1 MNSLPANS
9 PKWFTKIILDKG
21 GIVSFYDYMNIA
33 LNNPTN
39 GYYGSGKAKI
49 GQNGDFVTS
58 PSLSDDF
65 SLLLAIQLEEWIIQI
80 KNNLNLNSNS
90 NSNKKITVLEFGS
103 GNGCLL
109 KGIINYFQNKNPQI
123 LNDISF
129 KIIEL
134 NAGMVE
140 IQKIN
145 LKKFLG
151 KGIDIKWI
159 SLSDLENDNLNGIVI
174 AHEVLDAFCVERI
187 QFKKGVIYQQG
198 VQLNKENQTL
208 DFINLPITEKIK
220 KFIKEI
226 KNELGVNIPPEDTL
240 EEWTTELNIDNLSW
254 LENISRKVN
263 NGILLII
270 DYAIDS
276 NKYYSSQ
283 KNEGTIL
290 AYKNQRA
297 FKEILN
303 NPGDFDLTC
312 HICSDILTYQ
322 AKLAGFESLGLVKQ
336 GEALLLLGLA
346 QKLFEIQ
353 KTLKNDISQALL
365 RREAMLRLVDP
376 ICLGDFKWFV
386 FKKFSNKDFSIKSRC
401 INKSI

>member
-9 PKWFTKIILDKG
+9 PRWFTKKILEKG
-21 GIVSFYDYMNIA
+21 GILSFYDYMNIA
-33 LNNPTN
+33 LNDPIN

-49 GQNGDFVTS
+49 GKNGDFVTS

-65 SLLLAIQLEEWIIQI
+65 ALLLANQLEEWILQV
-80 KNNLNLNSNS
+80 KSNLNSEE
-90 NSNKKITVLEFGS
+90 KISILEFGS

-109 KGIINYFQNKNPQI
+109 AGIINYFLDKNSQI
-123 LNDISF
+123 INDISF

-134 NAGMVE
+134 NIGMFE

-145 LKKFLG
+145 LKKFLEL
-151 KGIDIKWI
+151 GIDIRWVA
-159 SLSDLENDNLNGIVI
+159 LNDLKDNNLNGIVI

-187 QFKKGVIYQQG
+187 QYKKGVIYQQG

-208 DFINLPITEKIK
+208 KFVNLPITKKIK

-226 KNELGVNIPPEDTL
+226 KNELEVNIPPL
-240 EEWTTELNIDNLSW
+240 GAAEEWTTELNIDNLSW
-254 LENISRKVN
+254 LENLSKKLN

-276 NKYYSSQ
+276 KKYYSPQ
-283 KNEGTIL
+283 KNDGTIL

-297 FKEILN
+297 FTAILN
-303 NPGDFDLTC
+303 SPGEYDLTT
-312 HICSDILTYQ
+312 HICSDLLIYQ
-322 AKLAGFESLGLVKQ
+322 AKSAGFESLGLVKQ

-346 QKLFEIQ
+346 QKMFEIQ
-353 KTLKNDISQALL
+353 NNIQNDLSQALL
-365 RREAMLRLVDP
+365 RREALLRLVDP
-376 ICLGDFKWFV
+376 ICLGDIKWFV
-386 FKKFSNKDFSIKSRC
+386 FKKSGNKDFFIKSKC
-401 INKSI
+401 IK

>member
-1 MNSLPANS
+1 MNRLPANS
-9 PKWFTKIILDKG
+9 PRWFTEIITKKG
-21 GIVSFYDYMNIA
+21 GILSFHDYMDIA

-58 PSLSDDF
+58 PSLTDDF
-65 SLLLAIQLEEWIIQI
+65 SHLLAIQLEEWVLQI
-80 KNNLNLNSNS
+80 KNNLN
-90 NSNKKITVLEFGS
+90 SNKRITVLEFGS
-103 GNGCLL
+103 GKGCLL
-109 KGIINYFQNKNPQI
+109 RGIINYFLNNNSQI

-129 KIIEL
+129 KIIDL
-134 NAGMVE
+134 NEGMIE

-145 LKKFLG
+145 LKKFLE

-159 SLSDLENDNLNGIVI
+159 SLSDLEDDNLNGIVI

-208 DFINLPITEKIK
+208 DFINLQLTEEIK

-226 KNELGVNIPPEDTL
+226 KIELGVNIPPEDAP
-240 EEWTTELNIDNLSW
+240 EEWTSELNIDNLSW
-254 LENISRKVN
+254 LKNLSRKIN

-270 DYAIDS
+270 DYAIDA
-276 NKYYSSQ
+276 KRYYSSQ
-283 KNEGTIL
+283 KNDGTIL

-297 FKEILN
+297 FREILHS
-303 NPGDFDLTC
+303 PGEFDLTC
-312 HICSDILTYQ
+312 HICSDLLIYQ

-353 KTLKNDISQALL
+353 NNLKNDLSQALI

-386 FKKFSNKDFSIKSRC
+386 FKKSSNKEFSIKSKC
-401 INKSI
+401 INKNT

>member
-9 PKWFTKIILDKG
+9 PRWFTKIIMEKG
-21 GIVSFYDYMNIA
+21 GILSFYDYMNIA
-33 LNNPTN
+33 LNNPNN

-65 SLLLAIQLEEWIIQI
+65 SVLLAIQVEEWILQI
-80 KNNLNLNSNS
+80 KNNI
-90 NSNKKITVLEFGS
+90 NSNKKITILEFGS

-109 KGIINYFQNKNPQI
+109 RGIVNYFLNKNSQI

-134 NAGMVE
+134 NVGMFA
-140 IQKIN
+140 IQKKN
-145 LKKFLG
+145 LKKFLDQ
-151 KGIDIKWI
+151 GIDIKWV
-159 SLSDLENDNLNGIVI
+159 SLSDLEDENLNGIVI

-187 QFKKGVIYQQG
+187 QFKKGVVYQQG
-198 VQLNKENQTL
+198 VQLNKENETL
-208 DFINLPITEKIK
+208 DFINLPLTEKIK
-220 KFIKEI
+220 KFMKEI
-226 KNELGVNIPPEDTL
+226 KNEIGIIIPPKDPS

-254 LENISRKVN
+254 LENLSRKVN

-276 NKYYSSQ
+276 KKYYSNQ
-283 KNEGTIL
+283 KNDGTIL

-297 FKEILN
+297 FRAILN
-303 NPGDFDLTC
+303 SPGDFDLTC
-312 HICSDILTYQ
+312 HICSDLLIYQ

-353 KTLKNDISQALL
+353 NNLKDDLSQALI

-386 FKKFSNKDFSIKSRC
+386 FKKSCNKKFLIKSKC

>member
-9 PKWFTKIILDKG
+9 PRWFTEIISEKG
-21 GIVSFYDYMNIA
+21 GILSFYDYMNIA

-58 PSLSDDF
+58 PTLSDDF
-65 SLLLAIQLEEWIIQI
+65 SHLLAIQIEEWILQI
-80 KNNLNLNSNS
+80 KNNLNS
-90 NSNKKITVLEFGS
+90 KKRITVLEFGA
-103 GNGCLL
+103 GKGCLL
-109 KGIINYFQNKNPQI
+109 RGIINYFLNKNSQI

-129 KIIEL
+129 KIIDL
-134 NAGMVE
+134 NEGMIE

-145 LKKFLG
+145 LKKFIE
-151 KGIDIKWI
+151 KGIDIKWV
-159 SLSDLENDNLNGIVI
+159 SLRDLEDDNLNGIVI

-208 DFINLPITEKIK
+208 DFINLQLTEEIK

-226 KNELGVNIPPEDTL
+226 KNELGVNIPPKDAP

-254 LENISRKVN
+254 LENLSRKIN

-276 NKYYSSQ
+276 KKYYSPQ
-283 KNEGTIL
+283 KNDGTIL

-297 FKEILN
+297 FREILN
-303 NPGDFDLTC
+303 SPGDFDLTC
-312 HICSDILTYQ
+312 HICSDLLIYQ

-353 KTLKNDISQALL
+353 NNLKNDLSQALI

-386 FKKFSNKDFSIKSRC
+386 FKKSSNKEFSIESKC

>member
-9 PKWFTKIILDKG
+9 PKWFTKIILEKG
-21 GIVSFYDYMNIA
+21 GILSFYDYMNIA
-33 LNNPTN
+33 LNNETN

-65 SLLLAIQLEEWIIQI
+65 SILLAVQIEEWILQI
-80 KNNLNLNSNS
+80 KNNLN
-90 NSNKKITVLEFGS
+90 SNKKITILEFGA

-109 KGIINYFQNKNPQI
+109 RGIINYFHNKKPQI
-123 LNDISF
+123 LDEISF
-129 KIIEL
+129 EIIEL
-134 NAGMVE
+134 NEGMVG

-145 LKKFLG
+145 LKKFLEQ
-151 KGIDIKWI
+151 GIDIKWI
-159 SLSDLENDNLNGIVI
+159 SLSDLEDDELDGIVI

-187 QFKKGVIYQQG
+187 QLKKGIIYQQG

-208 DFINLPITEKIK
+208 NFINLPLPKKLK

-226 KNELGVNIPPEDTL
+226 KNQLGINIPPENAS

-254 LENISRKVN
+254 LENLSKKIN

-276 NKYYSSQ
+276 NKYYSPQ
-283 KNEGTIL
+283 KNDGTIL

-297 FKEILN
+297 FREILN

-312 HICSDILTYQ
+312 HICSDILIYQ

-346 QKLFEIQ
+346 QKLFGIQ
-353 KTLKNDISQALL
+353 NNLKNDLSQALL
-365 RREAMLRLVDP
+365 RREALLRLVDP

-386 FKKFSNKDFSIKSRC
+386 FKKSKNKEFSIKSRC

>member
-9 PKWFTKIILDKG
+9 PKWFTKIILEKG
-21 GIVSFYDYMNIA
+21 GILSFYDYMNIA
-33 LNNPTN
+33 LNNVNN

-49 GQNGDFVTS
+49 GKNGDFVTS

-65 SLLLAIQLEEWIIQI
+65 SILLAVQIEEWILQI
-80 KNNLNLNSNS
+80 KNNLNLN
-90 NSNKKITVLEFGS
+90 KKITILEFGS

-109 KGIINYFQNKNPQI
+109 RGIINYLHDKNPQI
-123 LNDISF
+123 LNEISF

-134 NAGMVE
+134 NEGMVG

-145 LKKFLG
+145 LKKFLEQ
-151 KGIDIKWI
+151 GIDIKW
-159 SLSDLENDNLNGIVI
+159 LSIGDLEDDKLDGIVI

-187 QFKKGVIYQQG
+187 QFKEGVIYQQG
-198 VQLNKENQTL
+198 VQLNKEKQTL
-208 DFINLPITEKIK
+208 DFINLPLPKKIK
-220 KFIKEI
+220 EFIKEI
-226 KNELGVNIPPEDTL
+226 KIELGINIPPEDAS

-254 LENISRKVN
+254 LENLSRKIN

-276 NKYYSSQ
+276 NKYYSPQ
-283 KNEGTIL
+283 KNDGTIL

-297 FKEILN
+297 FREILN

-312 HICSDILTYQ
+312 HICSDLLIYQ

-346 QKLFEIQ
+346 KKLFEIQ
-353 KTLKNDISQALL
+353 NNLKNDLSEALL
-365 RREAMLRLVDP
+365 RREALLRLVDP

-386 FKKFSNKDFSIKSRC
+386 FKKSKNKKFSIKSRC
-401 INKSI
+401 VNKST

>member
-9 PKWFTKIILDKG
+9 PKWFTKIILEKG
-21 GIVSFYDYMNIA
+21 GILSFYDYMNIA
-33 LNNPTN
+33 LNNVNN

-49 GQNGDFVTS
+49 GKNGDFVTS
-58 PSLSDDF
+58 PSLSEDF
-65 SLLLAIQLEEWIIQI
+65 SILLAVQIEEWILQI
-80 KNNLNLNSNS
+80 KNNLNLN
-90 NSNKKITVLEFGS
+90 KKITILEFGS

-109 KGIINYFQNKNPQI
+109 RGIINYLHDKNPQI
-123 LNDISF
+123 LNEISF

-134 NAGMVE
+134 NEGMVG

-145 LKKFLG
+145 LKKFLEQ
-151 KGIDIKWI
+151 GIDIKW
-159 SLSDLENDNLNGIVI
+159 LSIGDLEDDKLDGIVI

-187 QFKKGVIYQQG
+187 QFKEGVIYQQG
-198 VQLNKENQTL
+198 VQLNKEKQTL
-208 DFINLPITEKIK
+208 DFINLPLPKKIK
-220 KFIKEI
+220 EFIKEI
-226 KNELGVNIPPEDTL
+226 KIELGINIPPEDAS

-254 LENISRKVN
+254 LENLSRKIN

-276 NKYYSSQ
+276 NKYYSPQ
-283 KNEGTIL
+283 KNDGTIL

-297 FKEILN
+297 FREILN

-312 HICSDILTYQ
+312 HICSDLLIYQ

-346 QKLFEIQ
+346 KKLFEIQ
-353 KTLKNDISQALL
+353 NNLNNDLSEALL
-365 RREAMLRLVDP
+365 RREALLRLVDP

-386 FKKFSNKDFSIKSRC
+386 FRKSKNKKFSIKSRC
-401 INKSI
+401 VNKST

>member
-9 PKWFTKIILDKG
+9 PRWFTEIISEKG
-21 GIVSFYDYMNIA
+21 GILSFYDYMNIA
-33 LNNPTN
+33 LNNPNN

-49 GQNGDFVTS
+49 GKNGDFVTS

-65 SLLLAIQLEEWIIQI
+65 SYLLAIQIEEWILQI
-80 KNNLNLNSNS
+80 KNNLN
-90 NSNKKITVLEFGS
+90 SNKRITVLEFGS
-103 GNGCLL
+103 GKGCLL
-109 KGIINYFQNKNPQI
+109 KGIINYFLNKNSQI

-134 NAGMVE
+134 NEGMIE

-145 LKKFLG
+145 LKKFLE
-151 KGIDIKWI
+151 KGIDINWV
-159 SLSDLENDNLNGIVI
+159 SLSDLEDDNLNGIVI

-187 QFKKGVIYQQG
+187 QLKKGLIYQQG

-208 DFINLPITEKIK
+208 DFINLPITKEIK

-226 KNELGVNIPPEDTL
+226 KNELGVNIPPEDAP

-254 LENISRKVN
+254 LENLSRKVN

-276 NKYYSSQ
+276 KKYYSAQ
-283 KNEGTIL
+283 KNDGTIL

-297 FKEILN
+297 FKEILHS
-303 NPGDFDLTC
+303 PGDFDLTC
-312 HICSDILTYQ
+312 HICIEILIYQ
-322 AKLAGFESLGLVKQ
+322 AKLAGFEFLGLVKQ

-346 QKLFEIQ
+346 QKLYEIQ
-353 KTLKNDISQALL
+353 NNMKNDLSQALI

-386 FKKFSNKDFSIKSRC
+386 FKKSNNKEFSINSKC

>member
-9 PKWFTKIILDKG
+9 PKWFTKIILEKG
-21 GIVSFYDYMNIA
+21 GILSFYDYMNIA
-33 LNNPTN
+33 LNNVNN

-49 GQNGDFVTS
+49 GKNGDFVTS

-65 SLLLAIQLEEWIIQI
+65 SILLAVQIEEWILQI
-80 KNNLNLNSNS
+80 KNNLNLN
-90 NSNKKITVLEFGS
+90 KKITILEFGS

-109 KGIINYFQNKNPQI
+109 RGIINYLHDKNPQI
-123 LNDISF
+123 LNEISF

-134 NAGMVE
+134 NEGMVG

-145 LKKFLG
+145 LKKFLEQ
-151 KGIDIKWI
+151 GIDIKW
-159 SLSDLENDNLNGIVI
+159 LSIGDLEDDKLDGIVI

-187 QFKKGVIYQQG
+187 QFKEGVIYQQG
-198 VQLNKENQTL
+198 VQLNKETQTL
-208 DFINLPITEKIK
+208 DFINLPLPKKIK
-220 KFIKEI
+220 EFIKEI
-226 KNELGVNIPPEDTL
+226 KIELGINIPPEDAS

-254 LENISRKVN
+254 LENLSRKIN

-276 NKYYSSQ
+276 NKYYSPQ
-283 KNEGTIL
+283 KNDGTIL

-297 FKEILN
+297 FREILN

-312 HICSDILTYQ
+312 HICSDLLIYQ

-346 QKLFEIQ
+346 KKLFEIQ
-353 KTLKNDISQALL
+353 NNLKNDLSEALL
-365 RREAMLRLVDP
+365 RREALLRLVDP

-386 FKKFSNKDFSIKSRC
+386 FKKSKNKKFSIKSRC
-401 INKSI
+401 VNKST

>member
-9 PKWFTKIILDKG
+9 PRWFTEIILKKG
-21 GIVSFYDYMNIA
+21 GILSFYDYMNIA
-33 LNNPTN
+33 LNDPNN

-65 SLLLAIQLEEWIIQI
+65 SHLLAIQLEEWILQI
-80 KNNLNLNSNS
+80 KNKLNL
-90 NSNKKITVLEFGS
+90 KKRITVLEFGS
-103 GNGCLL
+103 GKGCLL
-109 KGIINYFQNKNPQI
+109 GGIINYFLNKNSQI
-123 LNDISF
+123 LNDLSF
-129 KIIEL
+129 KIIDL
-134 NAGMVE
+134 NEGMIE

-145 LKKFLG
+145 LKKFLE

-159 SLSDLENDNLNGIVI
+159 SLSDLEDDNLNGIVI

-208 DFINLPITEKIK
+208 DFINLQLTEEIK

-226 KNELGVNIPPEDTL
+226 KNELGVNIPPEDAP
-240 EEWTTELNIDNLSW
+240 EEWTSELNIDNLSW
-254 LENISRKVN
+254 LKNLSRKIN

-270 DYAIDS
+270 DYAIDA
-276 NKYYSSQ
+276 KRYYSPQ
-283 KNEGTIL
+283 KNDGTIL

-297 FKEILN
+297 FKEILHS
-303 NPGDFDLTC
+303 PGEFDLTC
-312 HICSDILTYQ
+312 HICSDLLIYQ

-353 KTLKNDISQALL
+353 NNLKNDLSQALI

-386 FKKFSNKDFSIKSRC
+386 FKKSSNKEFSIESKC

>member
-9 PKWFTKIILDKG
+9 PRWFTKIILEKG
-21 GIVSFYDYMNIA
+21 GILSFHDFMNIA

-49 GQNGDFVTS
+49 GKNGDFVTS

-65 SLLLAIQLEEWIIQI
+65 SLLLAIQLEEWILQI
-80 KNNLNLNSNS
+80 KNNLNLN
-90 NSNKKITVLEFGS
+90 KKITILEFGS

-109 KGIINYFQNKNPQI
+109 SGVINYFLNKNPKI

-134 NAGMVE
+134 NLGMFE
-140 IQKIN
+140 IQKNN
-145 LKKFLG
+145 LKKFLEL
-151 KGIDIKWI
+151 GIDITWI
-159 SLSDLENDNLNGIVI
+159 SLCDLEDDNLNGIVI

-198 VQLNKENQTL
+198 VKLNNENQTL
-208 DFINLPITEKIK
+208 DFINLPLTEKIRQ
-220 KFIKEI
+220 FIKEI
-226 KNELGVNIPPEDTL
+226 KNELGVNIPPKDAP
-240 EEWTTELNIDNLSW
+240 EEWTSELNIDNLSW
-254 LENISRKVN
+254 LENLSRKVK

-276 NKYYSSQ
+276 KKYYSPQ
-283 KNEGTIL
+283 KNDGTIL
-290 AYKNQRA
+290 AYKNQKA
-297 FKEILN
+297 FREILN
-303 NPGDFDLTC
+303 SPGDFDLTC
-312 HICSDILTYQ
+312 HICSDLLIYQ
-322 AKLAGFESLGLVKQ
+322 ASLAGFESLGLVKQ
-336 GEALLLLGLA
+336 GEALILLGLA

-353 KTLKNDISQALL
+353 NNLQNDLSQALL
-365 RREAMLRLVDP
+365 KREAILRLVDP

-386 FKKFSNKDFSIKSRC
+386 FKKSSKKEFSIKSKC

>member
-9 PKWFTKIILDKG
+9 PRWFTKVILEKG
-21 GIVSFYDYMNIA
+21 GILSFYDYMDIA

-65 SLLLAIQLEEWIIQI
+65 SQLLAIQIEEWILQI
-80 KNNLNLNSNS
+80 KNNL

-109 KGIINYFQNKNPQI
+109 SGIISYFLNKNSKF

-129 KIIEL
+129 KVIEL
-134 NAGMVE
+134 NVGMFE

-145 LKKFLG
+145 LKKFLEQ
-151 KGIDIKWI
+151 GIDIKWV
-159 SLSDLENDNLNGIVI
+159 SLSDLEDDNLNGIVI

-187 QFKKGVIYQQG
+187 QFKKGEIYQQG

-208 DFINLPITEKIK
+208 DFINLPLTKKIK
-220 KFIKEI
+220 EFISEI
-226 KNELGVNIPPEDTL
+226 KNELGVIIPPKDAS
-240 EEWTTELNIDNLSW
+240 EEWTTELNIDSLSW
-254 LENISRKVN
+254 LENLSRKVN

-276 NKYYSSQ
+276 KKYYSPK
-283 KNEGTIL
+283 KNNGTIL

-297 FKEILN
+297 FREILN
-303 NPGDFDLTC
+303 SPGDFDLTC
-312 HICSDILTYQ
+312 HLCSDLLIYQ
-322 AKLAGFESLGLVKQ
+322 AKLAGFESIGLVKQ

-353 KTLKNDISQALL
+353 NNFKNDLSQALL
-365 RREAMLRLVDP
+365 TREALLRLVDP

-386 FKKFSNKDFSIKSRC
+386 FKKSSNKEFSIESKC

>member
-9 PKWFTKIILDKG
+9 PRWFTEIILEKG
-21 GIVSFYDYMNIA
+21 GILSFYDFMNIA
-33 LNNPTN
+33 LNNPIN

-49 GQNGDFVTS
+49 GHNGDFVTS
-58 PSLSDDF
+58 PSMSDDF
-65 SLLLAIQLEEWIIQI
+65 SLLLAIQLEEWILQI
-80 KNNLNLNSNS
+80 KNNLNSNR
-90 NSNKKITVLEFGS
+90 KITVIEFGS
-103 GNGCLL
+103 GNGSLL
-109 KGIINYFQNKNPQI
+109 SGIINYFLNNNAQI
-123 LNDISF
+123 INDISF

-134 NAGMVE
+134 NAGMLE
-140 IQKIN
+140 IQKISLN
-145 LKKFLG
+145 KFIEQ
-151 KGIDIKWI
+151 GIDIKWV
-159 SLSDLENDNLNGIVI
+159 SLSDLEDHSLNGIVI

-198 VQLNKENQTL
+198 VKLNNDNQTL
-208 DFINLPITEKIK
+208 DFINLPLTEKIK
-220 KFIKEI
+220 QFIEEI
-226 KNELGVNIPPEDTL
+226 KNELGVNIPPQDAK

-386 FKKFSNKDFSIKSRC
+386 FKKSSNKNFSIKSRC

>member
-9 PKWFTKIILDKG
+9 PKWFTKIIMEKG
-21 GIVSFYDYMNIA
+21 GILSFYDYMNIA
-33 LNNPTN
+33 LNNKTN
-39 GYYGSGKAKI
+39 GYYGSGKARI
-49 GQNGDFVTS
+49 GQTGDFVTS

-65 SLLLAIQLEEWIIQI
+65 SLLLAVQLEEWILQI
-80 KNNLNLNSNS
+80 KNNL
-90 NSNKKITVLEFGS
+90 NSNKKITVIEFGS

-109 KGIINYFQNKNPQI
+109 RGIINYFHNKNSQI
-123 LNDISF
+123 LDDISF

-134 NAGMVE
+134 NEGMAA

-145 LKKFLG
+145 LKIFLEQ
-151 KGIDIKWI
+151 GIDIKWI
-159 SLSDLENDNLNGIVI
+159 SLRDLEDDKLDGIVI

-208 DFINLPITEKIK
+208 DFINLPLPKKIK
-220 KFIKEI
+220 KFIEEI
-226 KNELGVNIPPEDTL
+226 KTQLGVNIPPEDVS
-240 EEWTTELNIDNLSW
+240 EEWTTELNIDNLIW
-254 LENISRKVN
+254 LENLSRKIN

-283 KNEGTIL
+283 KNDGTIL

-297 FKEILN
+297 FREILN

-312 HICSDILTYQ
+312 HICSDLLIYQ

-353 KTLKNDISQALL
+353 NNLKHDLSQALL

-386 FKKFSNKDFSIKSRC
+386 FKKSKNQEFSIKSKC
-401 INKSI
+401 INKST

>member
-9 PKWFTKIILDKG
+9 PKWFTKIILEKG
-21 GIVSFYDYMNIA
+21 GILSFYDYMNIA
-33 LNNPTN
+33 LNNVNN

-49 GQNGDFVTS
+49 GKNGDFVTS

-65 SLLLAIQLEEWIIQI
+65 SILLAVQIEEWILQI
-80 KNNLNLNSNS
+80 KNNLNLN
-90 NSNKKITVLEFGS
+90 KKITILEFGS

-109 KGIINYFQNKNPQI
+109 RGIINYLHDKNPQI
-123 LNDISF
+123 LNEISF

-134 NAGMVE
+134 NEGMVG

-145 LKKFLG
+145 LKKFLEQ
-151 KGIDIKWI
+151 GIDIKW
-159 SLSDLENDNLNGIVI
+159 LSIGDLEDDKLDGIVI

-187 QFKKGVIYQQG
+187 QFKEGVIYQQG
-198 VQLNKENQTL
+198 VQLNKEKQTL
-208 DFINLPITEKIK
+208 DFINLPLPKKIK
-220 KFIKEI
+220 EFIKEI
-226 KNELGVNIPPEDTL
+226 KIELGINIPPEDAS

-254 LENISRKVN
+254 LENLSRKIN

-276 NKYYSSQ
+276 NKYYSPQ
-283 KNEGTIL
+283 KNDGTII

-297 FKEILN
+297 FREILN

-312 HICSDILTYQ
+312 HICSDLLIYQ

-346 QKLFEIQ
+346 KKLFEIQ
-353 KTLKNDISQALL
+353 NNLNNDLSEALL
-365 RREAMLRLVDP
+365 RREALLRLVDP

-386 FKKFSNKDFSIKSRC
+386 FRKSKNKKFSIKSRC
-401 INKSI
+401 VNKST

>member
-1 MNSLPANS
+1 MNSFPANS
-9 PKWFTKIILDKG
+9 PTWFTKKICEKG
-21 GIVSFYDYMNIA
+21 GILSFYDYMNIA
-33 LNNPTN
+33 LNDPFN

-49 GQNGDFVTS
+49 GQDGDFVTS

-65 SLLLAIQLEEWIIQI
+65 AVFLAIQIEEWILQI
-80 KNNLNLNSNS
+80 KNNLNSR
-90 NSNKKITVLEFGS
+90 KKITVLEFGS

-109 KGIINYFQNKNPQI
+109 SGIINYFLNRKSQI
-123 LNDISF
+123 INDISF

-134 NAGMVE
+134 NIGMLE
-140 IQKIN
+140 IQKKTF
-145 LKKFLG
+145 KKFLEQD
-151 KGIDIKWI
+151 IDIQWI
-159 SLSDLENDNLNGIVI
+159 SLSDLKDESINGIVI

-208 DFINLPITEKIK
+208 EFINLPLTEKIK

-226 KNELGVNIPPEDTL
+226 KNELGVIIPPKDVS
-240 EEWTTELNIDNLSW
+240 EEWTTELNIDNLIW
-254 LENISRKVN
+254 LENLSRKVN

-276 NKYYSSQ
+276 KKYYSPK
-283 KNEGTIL
+283 KNNGTIL

-297 FKEILN
+297 FSEILN
-303 NPGDFDLTC
+303 SPGDFDLTC
-312 HICSDILTYQ
+312 HLCSDLLIYQ
-322 AKLAGFESLGLVKQ
+322 AKLAGFESIGLVKQ

-353 KTLKNDISQALL
+353 SNFKNDLSQALL
-365 RREAMLRLVDP
+365 TREALLRLVDP

-386 FKKFSNKDFSIKSRC
+386 FKKSKNQEFSIKSKC
-401 INKSI
+401 INKST

>member
-1 MNSLPANS
+1 MNTLPANS
-9 PKWFTKIILDKG
+9 PRWFTEIILKKG
-21 GIVSFYDYMNIA
+21 GILSFYDYMNIA
-33 LNNPTN
+33 LNDPTN

-49 GQNGDFVTS
+49 GKNGDFVTS

-65 SLLLAIQLEEWIIQI
+65 SYLLAIQLEEWILQI
-80 KNNLNLNSNS
+80 KNNLN
-90 NSNKKITVLEFGS
+90 SNKRITILEFGS
-103 GNGCLL
+103 GQGCLL
-109 KGIINYFQNKNPQI
+109 KGIINYFLNKNSQI
-123 LNDISF
+123 LKDISF

-134 NAGMVE
+134 NLGMIE

-145 LKKFLG
+145 LKKFLD

-159 SLSDLENDNLNGIVI
+159 SLSDLEDDNLNGIVI

-187 QFKKGVIYQQG
+187 QFKKGLIYQQG
-198 VQLNKENQTL
+198 VQLNKEKETL
-208 DFINLPITEKIK
+208 DFINLQLTKKIK

-226 KNELGVNIPPEDTL
+226 KIELGVKIPPENAP
-240 EEWTTELNIDNLSW
+240 EEWTTELNIDNFSW
-254 LENISRKVN
+254 LENLSRKVN

-270 DYAIDS
+270 DYAINS
-276 NKYYSSQ
+276 KKYYSSN
-283 KNEGTIL
+283 KKDGTIL
-290 AYKNQRA
+290 AYKNQMA
-297 FKEILN
+297 FREILQT
-303 NPGDFDLTC
+303 PGDFDLTC
-312 HICSDILTYQ
+312 HICSDILIYQ

-353 KTLKNDISQALL
+353 NNLKNDLSQALI

-376 ICLGDFKWFV
+376 ICLGDLKWFV
-386 FKKFSNKDFSIKSRC
+386 FKKSNDKEFLIRSKC

>member
-1 MNSLPANS
+1 MNTLPANS
-9 PKWFTKIILDKG
+9 PRWFTEIITEKG
-21 GIVSFYDYMNIA
+21 GIISFYDYMNIA
-33 LNNPTN
+33 LNNPNN

-49 GQNGDFVTS
+49 GHNGDFVTS
-58 PSLSDDF
+58 PSLSEDF
-65 SLLLAIQLEEWIIQI
+65 SHLLAIQLEEWILQI
-80 KNNLNLNSNS
+80 KNNLN
-90 NSNKKITVLEFGS
+90 SNKRITVLEFGS
-103 GNGCLL
+103 GKACLL
-109 KGIINYFQNKNPQI
+109 RGIINYFLNKNAQM

-134 NAGMVE
+134 NEGMIE

-145 LKKFLG
+145 LKKFLE
-151 KGIDIKWI
+151 KGIDLEWV
-159 SLSDLENDNLNGIVI
+159 SLTDLEDDNLNGIVI

-187 QFKKGVIYQQG
+187 QLKKGVIYQQG

-208 DFINLPITEKIK
+208 DFINLQLSEKIK

-226 KNELGVNIPPEDTL
+226 KNELGVNIPPEDAP
-240 EEWTTELNIDNLSW
+240 EEWTTELNIDNLNW
-254 LENISRKVN
+254 LENLSRKVD

-270 DYAIDS
+270 DYAIES
-276 NKYYSSQ
+276 RKYYSPQ
-283 KNEGTIL
+283 KHDGTIL

-297 FKEILN
+297 FKEILHS
-303 NPGDFDLTC
+303 PGDFDLTC
-312 HICSDILTYQ
+312 HICSDILIYQ

-353 KTLKNDISQALL
+353 DNLKNNLSQAFL

-376 ICLGDFKWFV
+376 ICLGNFKWFV
-386 FKKFSNKDFSIKSRC
+386 FKKFSSKEFSIKSKC

>member
-9 PKWFTKIILDKG
+9 PRWFTEIISEKG
-21 GIVSFYDYMNIA
+21 GILSFYDYMNIA

-65 SLLLAIQLEEWIIQI
+65 SHLLAIQLEEWILQI
-80 KNNLNLNSNS
+80 KNNLNS
-90 NSNKKITVLEFGS
+90 KTRITVLEFGS
-103 GNGCLL
+103 GKGCLL
-109 KGIINYFQNKNPQI
+109 GGIINYFLNKNSQI
-123 LNDISF
+123 LNEISF
-129 KIIEL
+129 KIIEI
-134 NAGMVE
+134 NVGMFE
-140 IQKIN
+140 IQKLN
-145 LKKFLG
+145 LKKFLQL
-151 KGIDIKWI
+151 GIDIKWI
-159 SLSDLENDNLNGIVI
+159 SLSDLEDDNLNGIII

-187 QFKKGVIYQQG
+187 QFKKGLVYQQG
-198 VQLNKENQTL
+198 VKLNKENQTL
-208 DFINLPITEKIK
+208 DFINLQLTEEIK

-226 KNELGVNIPPEDTL
+226 KNELGVNIPPEDAP

-254 LENISRKVN
+254 LENLSRKIN

-276 NKYYSSQ
+276 KKYYSPQ
-283 KNEGTIL
+283 KNDGTIL

-297 FKEILN
+297 FREILHS
-303 NPGDFDLTC
+303 PGEFDLTC
-312 HICSDILTYQ
+312 HICSDLLIYQ
-322 AKLAGFESLGLVKQ
+322 AKLAGFESLGFVKQ

-353 KTLKNDISQALL
+353 NNLKNNLSQALI

-386 FKKFSNKDFSIKSRC
+386 FKKSSSEEFPIKSRC

>member
-9 PKWFTKIILDKG
+9 PRWFTKIILEKG
-21 GIVSFYDYMNIA
+21 GILSFHDFMNIA

-49 GQNGDFVTS
+49 GKNGDFVTS

-65 SLLLAIQLEEWIIQI
+65 SLLLAIQLEEWILQI
-80 KNNLNLNSNS
+80 KNNLNLN
-90 NSNKKITVLEFGS
+90 KKITILEFGS

-109 KGIINYFQNKNPQI
+109 SGVINYFLNKNPQI

-134 NAGMVE
+134 NVGMFE
-140 IQKIN
+140 IQKNN
-145 LKKFLG
+145 LKKFLEL
-151 KGIDIKWI
+151 GIDITWI
-159 SLSDLENDNLNGIVI
+159 SLCDLEDDNLNGIVI

-198 VQLNKENQTL
+198 VKLNNENQTL
-208 DFINLPITEKIK
+208 DFINLPLTEKIRQ
-220 KFIKEI
+220 FIKEI
-226 KNELGVNIPPEDTL
+226 KNELGINIPPKDAP
-240 EEWTTELNIDNLSW
+240 EEWTSELNIDNLSW
-254 LENISRKVN
+254 LENLSRKVK

-276 NKYYSSQ
+276 KKYYSPQ
-283 KNEGTIL
+283 KNDGTIL
-290 AYKNQRA
+290 AYKNQKA
-297 FKEILN
+297 FREILTS
-303 NPGDFDLTC
+303 PGDFDLTC
-312 HICSDILTYQ
+312 HLCSDLLIYQ
-322 AKLAGFESLGLVKQ
+322 ANLAGFESLGLVKQ

-353 KTLKNDISQALL
+353 NNLKNDLSQALL
-365 RREAMLRLVDP
+365 KREAILRLVDP
-376 ICLGDFKWFV
+376 MCLGDFKWFV
-386 FKKFSNKDFSIKSRC
+386 FKKSSKKEFSIKSRC

>member
-9 PKWFTKIILDKG
+9 PRWFTEIISEKG
-21 GIVSFYDYMNIA
+21 GILSFYDYMNIA

-49 GQNGDFVTS
+49 GKKGDFVTS

-65 SLLLAIQLEEWIIQI
+65 SHLLAVQLEEWILQI
-80 KNNLNLNSNS
+80 KNNLH
-90 NSNKKITVLEFGS
+90 SNKRITVLEFGS
-103 GNGCLL
+103 GKGCLL
-109 KGIINYFQNKNPQI
+109 RGIIYYFLNKNSQI
-123 LNDISF
+123 LKDISF

-134 NAGMVE
+134 NRGMIE

-145 LKKFLG
+145 LKKFLE

-159 SLSDLENDNLNGIVI
+159 SLSDLEDDNLNGIVI

-187 QFKKGVIYQQG
+187 QFKKGVVYQQG

-208 DFINLPITEKIK
+208 DFINLQLTEEIK

-226 KNELGVNIPPEDTL
+226 KNELGVNIPPEDAP

-254 LENISRKVN
+254 LENLSRKIN

-276 NKYYSSQ
+276 NKYYSPQ
-283 KNEGTIL
+283 KNDGTIL

-297 FKEILN
+297 FREILN

-312 HICSDILTYQ
+312 HICSDLLIYQ

-346 QKLFEIQ
+346 KKLFEIQ
-353 KTLKNDISQALL
+353 NNLNNDLSEALL
-365 RREAMLRLVDP
+365 RREALLRLVDP

-386 FKKFSNKDFSIKSRC
+386 FKKSKNKKFSIKSRC
-401 INKSI
+401 VNKST